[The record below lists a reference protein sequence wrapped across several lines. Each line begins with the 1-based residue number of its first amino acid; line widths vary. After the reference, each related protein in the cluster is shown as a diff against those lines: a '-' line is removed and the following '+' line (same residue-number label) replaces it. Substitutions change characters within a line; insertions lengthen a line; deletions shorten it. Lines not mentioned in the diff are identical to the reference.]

1 MGSATIQAVEFAKR
15 ALDAT
20 PAADRLETGREL
32 FAAGGAIAGSS
43 SLRTALADGSAPAAA
58 KIAVVDRVFAS
69 LSAATRAVLTAVVS
83 VRWSNRDDLVD
94 GIEQLAVRAV
104 AASAPASVSISSELA
119 AFGAAVSSDP
129 NLEYAVGSALVS
141 GADKAAVVTKLLT
154 GKASVQTVEI
164 LSNVVASPRSR
175 RIGNLLRDTSAIVA
189 DEASRSIATVESAVA
204 LTDAQL
210 LRIRASLTQR
220 AGREVALEQVVSPSL
235 VGGLR
240 IRLGDEVIDGSISR
254 RLAELRLSL
263 AG

>member
-1 MGSATIQAVEFAKR
+1 MGSATIQAVEVAKR

-20 PAADRLETGREL
+20 PASDRLETGREL
-32 FAAGGAIAGSS
+32 FAAGAAIAGSS
-43 SLRTALADGSAPAAA
+43 SLRTALADGSAPVAA
-58 KIAVVDRVFAS
+58 KTAIVGRVFAS
-69 LSAATRAVLTAVVS
+69 LGAPARSVLTAVVGE
-83 VRWSNRDDLVD
+83 RWSNRDDLVD

-104 AASAPASVSISSELA
+104 AASAPTGTSISSELA
-119 AFGAAVSSDP
+119 SFGAAVSSDAD
-129 NLEYAVGSALVS
+129 LEYAVGSALVS
-141 GADKAAVVTKLLT
+141 GADKAKVVTKLLS

-164 LSNVVASPRSR
+164 LSNVVAAPRSR

-189 DEASRSIATVESAVA
+189 DEASRSVATVESAVA
-204 LTDAQL
+204 LSDAQL
-210 LRIRASLTQR
+210 ARIRASLTQR